1 MSELTVTAKVRVKN
15 TPEDEKLL
23 LATMNAYRQ
32 ACNHVSGHIYK
43 THDLKRA
50 SLNAALYRT
59 LRTKFGLKAQMAQ
72 SVLRT
77 VVASYKAILT
87 NQGEWIQPEFK
98 IPQVDL
104 LWNRDYSLKKDMFS
118 VLTLAGRVKLGYYA
132 QGMEK
137 YFDKDTY
144 RFGTAKLVWK
154 HGRFYLHIP
163 VTFEVSDCPDASVN
177 YVVGVDRGINFVV
190 ATYDNDGKSTFVN
203 GRPIKQKRAQYAA
216 TRKQLQKRQTPSSR
230 RRLKRIGSRENRWMQ
245 DVNHCVSKALVKNNP
260 EHTLFV
266 LEDLTGIRSA
276 TERVRTKDR
285 YVSVSWAFF
294 DLGQKLKYKAA
305 RAGSKVIEVD
315 PAYTSQRCPKCGH
328 IEKSN
333 RNKRLHLFRCK
344 KCGYTSNDDRI
355 GGMNLHYLGR
365 TYLSTGCSCL
375 GAHLPGK
382 GCSQSPH
389 DATPPGRQQCRPKGR
404 SRTRGVR
411 TTGQLRAPAS
421 VGGGS

>member
-1 MSELTVTAKVRVKN
+1 MSELTVTAKVQVKVSAA
-15 TPEDEKLL
+15 DEELL
-23 LATMNAYRQ
+23 LRTMDTYRQ
-32 ACNHVSGHIYK
+32 ACNYVAGHIFR

-50 SLNAALYRT
+50 SLNKALYRD
-59 LRTKFGLKAQMAQ
+59 LRAKFGLKSQMAQ
-72 SVLRT
+72 SVLKT
-77 VVASYKAILT
+77 VMASYKTILT
-87 NQGEWIQPEFK
+87 NQKDWIQPSFK
-98 IPQVDL
+98 VPQIDL
-104 LWNRDYSLKKDMFS
+104 VWNRDYSLRQDTFS
-118 VLTLAGRVKLGYYA
+118 VNTLAGRVKLGYYS
-132 QGMEK
+132 QGMEQ
-137 YFDKDTY
+137 YFNKDIY
-144 RFGTAKLVWK
+144 HFGTAKLVWK
-154 HGRFYLHIP
+154 HGKFFLHIP
-163 VTFEVSDCPDASVN
+163 VTLEVPEWVN
-177 YVVGVDRGINFVV
+177 KDVSNVVGVDRGINFVV
-190 ATYDNDGKSTFVN
+190 ATYDDAGKSTFVN

-230 RRLKRIGSRENRWMQ
+230 RRLKRIGSRENRWMN
-245 DVNHCVSKALVKNNP
+245 DINHCVSKALVKNNP
-260 EHTLFV
+260 ERTLFV

-285 YVSVSWAFF
+285 YVSVSWAFY

-305 RAGSKVIEVD
+305 RARSKVIEVD

-333 RNKRLHLFRCK
+333 RNKRLHRFRCK
-344 KCGYTSNDDRI
+344 KCGYTSNDDRV

-404 SRTRGVR
+404 SRTSGVC
-411 TTGQLRAPAS
+411 TTGQLQAPAS
-421 VGGGS
+421 RGGGR